1 MNIDVC
7 LKDCEQSIDKAYQNM
22 HNKVEEIISTML
34 EFEKNNEI
42 QNKDFCSIIPK
53 RYCILKNKE
62 DKISS
67 MTLFG
72 RIIDIN
78 MSNTVPRYDLYLFK
92 GDHVIVSIFCKFTI
106 NKIIKKLLKTNSES
120 KNEIIMIPA
129 ENNFF
134 YKCDK
139 NIDEDNNLS
148 LNRRLV
154 IIPTAIK
161 LYIAY
166 FNKFKSQKEIIY
178 SLVSNDPVEIFV
190 CKEILNYCGF
200 IDSSNSSSSIN
211 ISSNHNDLLIVLS
224 NEFTNTT
231 KKELFST
238 LDSNSIICLAYN
250 SINFK
255 NNNKLQLD
263 PPDIQYLSK
272 MNITLNFF
280 EIESFL
286 NNMINLGSCVN
297 FLDDLLSKISISN
310 LNLNS
315 IEIEVNNLLLKLQ
328 EIGNGGNLKQI
339 KGESSSEETI
349 LISFMNII
357 NNHQNISIENNIL
370 ILY

>member
-1 MNIDVC
+1 MNIDVS

-22 HNKVEEIISTML
+22 HNKVCEIISTM
-34 EFEKNNEI
+34 EEYEKNNEI

-53 RYCILKNKE
+53 RYCIFKNNE
-62 DKISS
+62 EKISS

-72 RIIDIN
+72 KIIDIK

-92 GDHVIVSIFCKFTI
+92 EDHVIVSIFCKLTI
-106 NKIIKKLLKTNSES
+106 NKIIKKIVKTNNES
-120 KNEIIMIPA
+120 KNDVLMIPA

-134 YKCDK
+134 YKCNK
-139 NIDEDNNLS
+139 NIEEENNLN
-148 LNRRLV
+148 LNRRLI

-178 SLVSNDPVEIFV
+178 SIVSNDPIEIYV

-200 IDSSNSSSSIN
+200 IDSSISSLN
-211 ISSNHNDLLIVLS
+211 ISSNHNDLLLVLNDELS
-224 NEFTNTT
+224 NNT
-231 KKELFST
+231 KKEMFST
-238 LDSNSIICLAYN
+238 LDSSSIICLAYKSN
-250 SINFK
+250 NLK
-255 NNNKLQLD
+255 NTNKLQLD

-297 FLDDLLSKISISN
+297 FLDDLLSKISLSSM
-310 LNLNS
+310 NLNS
-315 IEIEVNNLLLKLQ
+315 VEKEVDNLLLKLQ
-328 EIGNGGNLKQI
+328 EIGNGGNLKHI

-349 LISFMNII
+349 LISYMNII